1 MKKDEK
7 FDKNDR
13 KADAL
18 MHCCIN
24 CQSVHEE
31 SAEETEKDNEQ
42 TWKRVHEEEK
52 TRRQLNEKSKHEVN
66 DII

>member
-1 MKKDEK
+1 LKKDEK

-13 KADAL
+13 KADAS
-18 MHCCIN
+18 MHRCIN

-42 TWKRVHEEEK
+42 T
-52 TRRQLNEKSKHEVN
+52 
-66 DII
+66 

>member
-1 MKKDEK
+1 LKKDEK

-42 TWKRVHEEEK
+42 T
-52 TRRQLNEKSKHEVN
+52 
-66 DII
+66 